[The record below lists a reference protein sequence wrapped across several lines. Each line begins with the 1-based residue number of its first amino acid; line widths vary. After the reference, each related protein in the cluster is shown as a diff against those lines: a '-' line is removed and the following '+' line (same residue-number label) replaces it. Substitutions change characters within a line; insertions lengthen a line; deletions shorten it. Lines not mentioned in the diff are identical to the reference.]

1 MPIKVT
7 CQQCQ
12 KTLKAPEKLAGKR
25 VRCPACQEVV
35 QVPDIATPELD
46 DNFFADPEPQAV
58 RKSNPASEPEF
69 DWSEPLENSDTASA
83 EDAFDNVDNLPTLPV
98 TPRKKTRKRSDP
110 DVAFV
115 TSAGI
120 EEPSRSSTTRQ
131 KTSRALPSAT
141 SAGQGYWH
149 WILLLGMIPL
159 AISVVIPMPSLMDR
173 LQPLFEKDPTIVD
186 RLNGLESR
194 EQFDEFVASLPD
206 GRIPGAHLTRRT
218 FVHWVYALLSAGAFL
233 GLIMVMFPG
242 ANVAP
247 GKLLLYGV
255 ITGTVGIVLLLGFQF
270 VAEVTQGIHLR
281 RVRGIVGLLFYVV
294 KFIGFSYRC
303 ATDGETGFALS
314 FVGFTCGVGLC
325 EELCK
330 ALPVAFYLAASRDV
344 DWRTACVLGL
354 ASGIG
359 FGVSEGIMYSADY
372 YNGLSGGLT
381 YLVRF
386 ASCVTLHAVW
396 ASSVALL
403 MYNNQ
408 DYLPGHADA
417 GWDALLSFLVFYL
430 GIAMVLHGLYDTL
443 LKQHLEIAALGIAA
457 SSFGWWAW
465 QLYRQE

>member
-35 QVPDIATPELD
+35 QVPAMARPELD
-46 DNFFADPEPQAV
+46 DDFFADPEPQST
-58 RKSNPASEPEF
+58 RKARPEADPEF
-69 DWSEPLENSDTASA
+69 DWSEPLDNRDVSKSEG
-83 EDAFDNVDNLPTLPV
+83 EFDNVDNLPTLPV
-98 TPRKKTRKRSDP
+98 APRKKPKKRSDP
-110 DVAFV
+110 DLAFV
-115 TSAGI
+115 SSAGV
-120 EEPSRSSTTRQ
+120 EESSRSSSGR
-131 KTSRALPSAT
+131 KRTSRALPLST
-141 SAGQGYWH
+141 SGGLGYWH
-149 WILLLGMIPL
+149 WILLVGMLPL
-159 AISVVIPMPSLMDR
+159 AISIFIPMPPFIDR
-173 LQPLFEKDPTIVD
+173 LQPLVEKDPTILD
-186 RLNGLESR
+186 RLVALESR
-194 EQFDEFVASLPD
+194 DQFNEFVASLPD
-206 GRIPGAHLTRRT
+206 GRIPGAHLARKT

-233 GLIMVMFPG
+233 GLILVMFPG

-255 ITGTVGIVLLLGFQF
+255 ITGTVGIVLLLGFQY
-270 VAEVTQGIHLR
+270 VAEFTQGIHLR
-281 RVRGIVGLLFYVV
+281 RVRGIVGLLFYLV

-314 FVGFTCGVGLC
+314 FLGFTCGVGLC

-330 ALPVAFYLAASRDV
+330 ALPVAFYLAANRDV
-344 DWRTACVLGL
+344 NWRTACVLGL

-372 YNGLSGGLT
+372 YNGFSGGLT

-417 GWDALLSFLVFYL
+417 GWDALLSFVVFYL
-430 GIAMVLHGLYDTL
+430 GIAMILHGLYDTL
-443 LKQHLEIAALGIAA
+443 LKQHLEIAAMGIAA
-457 SSFGWWAW
+457 GSFGWWAW
-465 QLYRQE
+465 QLYQQD